1 MNPWP
6 FWYQL
11 YWSTDEAL
19 VDSMIRRAERCGAA
33 ALVVTLDT
41 TILGWRPQ
49 DLNLGSLPFVRGQ
62 GLAQYTSDPRF
73 REIVRDRVASATG
86 RPRAR
91 VSLGALRTLIS
102 MSREHPGSVTANL
115 LSPEPRAAV
124 EAFLDVYSNPGLSW
138 NHIATLRHRTSLP
151 IVLKG
156 ILRPDDARKAVEL
169 GVDAMIV
176 SNHGGRQVDN
186 AIASLDALVAIRD
199 AVGPQPTLLL
209 DSGIRSGTDVLIA
222 LALGANACLIGRP
235 YVYGLAIGGADGVRQ
250 VIENT
255 IAELDLTM
263 GLLGVQA
270 ISDLSR
276 DLLANGHKLSGRA

>member
-1 MNPWP
+1 
-6 FWYQL
+6 
-11 YWSTDEAL
+11 
-19 VDSMIRRAERCGAA
+19 MIRRAERCGAA

-169 GVDAMIV
+169 ISGDTVPATMA
-176 SNHGGRQVDN
+176 
-186 AIASLDALVAIRD
+186 AIAWDGTPATRPRSPSPSQAT
-199 AVGPQPTLLL
+199 PT
-209 DSGIRSGTDVLIA
+209 R
-222 LALGANACLIGRP
+222 
-235 YVYGLAIGGADGVRQ
+235 YG
-250 VIENT
+250 
-255 IAELDLTM
+255 
-263 GLLGVQA
+263 
-270 ISDLSR
+270 
-276 DLLANGHKLSGRA
+276 